1 MESVEAA
8 GPVVPPA
15 VLRAIRE
22 LVGPKGWIEEA
33 SALEPYLREER
44 GLFRGRC
51 AAVVR
56 PASTEEVAR
65 VVALCAEAGV
75 PVVPHGGNTGL
86 VGGGVPRGGVVL
98 STARLDRIRA
108 VDPLNRTMTVEAGV
122 ILADVQAAADQ
133 AGALFPLSLGAEGS
147 CRIGGNLATNAGGT
161 NVLRYGNARDLV
173 LGLEVVLADGRVWDG
188 LRGLRKNNTGYDLKQ
203 LFLGSEGT
211 LGIITAAVLELFAKP
226 RTRETALAAVPS
238 VEAAVELFGR
248 VNDVAGDTLAAFE
261 LMGRIALDFCIAHIP
276 GCADPLADRHPWY
289 ALLELTSPRPNDPL
303 RGVLEQALAEACAA
317 SVVLDA
323 VVAQSETQAA
333 GLWRMRESVPEAQK
347 HEGGSIKNDVSV
359 PLPRV
364 AQFIDRASRAVEQ
377 ALPGIRVVAFGHL
390 GDGNIHF
397 NLSQPAGMDRLA
409 YLAEWD
415 RIERLVSDI
424 AIELDGS
431 FSAEHG
437 IGELKRAGL
446 VRYKSDVEIEL
457 MHRLK
462 RAFDPKNIMNPGK
475 ILEAE

>member
-1 MESVEAA
+1 M
-8 GPVVPPA
+8 
-15 VLRAIRE
+15 
-22 LVGPKGWIEEA
+22 
-33 SALEPYLREER
+33 
-44 GLFRGRC
+44 
-51 AAVVR
+51 R

-75 PVVPHGGNTGL
+75 PIVAHGGNTGL

-108 VDPLNRTMTVEAGV
+108 VDPRNRTITVEAGV
-122 ILADVQAAADQ
+122 ILADLRAAADQ

-147 CRIGGNLATNAGGT
+147 CRIGGNLATNAGGM

-173 LGLEVVLADGRVWDG
+173 LGLEVVLADGRVWNG
-188 LRGLRKNNTGYDLKQ
+188 LRGLRKDNTGYDLKQ

-226 RTRETALAAVPS
+226 RTKETALAAVPS
-238 VEAAVELFGR
+238 AEAAVELFGR
-248 VNDVAGDTLAAFE
+248 LSDVAGDALAAFE
-261 LMGRIALDFCIAHIP
+261 LMARIALDFCVAHIP
-276 GCADPLADRHPWY
+276 GCADPFVDRHPWY
-289 ALLELTSPRPNDPL
+289 ALLELTSSRRNDPL
-303 RGVLEQALAEACAA
+303 RETLEQALAEACAA
-317 SVVLDA
+317 GVVRDA
-323 VVAQSETQAA
+323 VVAQNETQAA
-333 GLWRMRESVPEAQK
+333 RLWRMRESVPEAQR
-347 HEGGSIKNDVSV
+347 HEGGSIKNDVAV
-359 PLPRV
+359 PLSRV
-364 AQFIDRASRAVEQ
+364 AEFIDRASRAVEQ

-397 NLSQPAGMDRLA
+397 NLSQPVGMDRLA

-415 RIERLVSDI
+415 RIERLVSDV

-446 VRYKSDVEIEL
+446 LRYKSGIEIEV
-457 MHRLK
+457 MRRLK
-462 RAFDPKNIMNPGK
+462 RALDPKNIMNPGK
-475 ILEAE
+475 IIAPE

>member
-1 MESVEAA
+1 MESVKAA

-15 VLRAIRE
+15 VRRAIRE

-33 SALEPYLREER
+33 AALEPYLREER

-98 STARLDRIRA
+98 STTRLDRIRA

-173 LGLEVVLADGRVWDG
+173 LGLEVVLPDGRVWNG
-188 LRGLRKNNTGYDLKQ
+188 LRGLRKDNAGYDLKQ

-211 LGIITAAVLELFAKP
+211 LGIITAAILKLFAKP
-226 RTRETALAAVPS
+226 RASETALVAVPS
-238 VEAAVELFGR
+238 VDAAVDLLGHLRRTCGERL
-248 VNDVAGDTLAAFE
+248 TAFE
-261 LMGRIALDFCIAHIP
+261 LL
-276 GCADPLADRHPWY
+276 
-289 ALLELTSPRPNDPL
+289 
-303 RGVLEQALAEACAA
+303 
-317 SVVLDA
+317 
-323 VVAQSETQAA
+323 
-333 GLWRMRESVPEAQK
+333 
-347 HEGGSIKNDVSV
+347 
-359 PLPRV
+359 
-364 AQFIDRASRAVEQ
+364 SR
-377 ALPGIRVVAFGHL
+377 R
-390 GDGNIHF
+390 
-397 NLSQPAGMDRLA
+397 
-409 YLAEWD
+409 
-415 RIERLVSDI
+415 
-424 AIELDGS
+424 
-431 FSAEHG
+431 
-437 IGELKRAGL
+437 
-446 VRYKSDVEIEL
+446 
-457 MHRLK
+457 
-462 RAFDPKNIMNPGK
+462 
-475 ILEAE
+475 